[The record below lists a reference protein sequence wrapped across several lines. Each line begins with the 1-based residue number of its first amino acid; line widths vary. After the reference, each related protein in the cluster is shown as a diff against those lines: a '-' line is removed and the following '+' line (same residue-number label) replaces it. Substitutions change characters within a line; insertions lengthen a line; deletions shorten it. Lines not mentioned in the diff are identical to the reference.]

1 MAMLEIVNE
10 PEPVHPSPAEAVQ
23 MHALEAMLREITER
37 SPPAAAEPPPA
48 KPTPDRDHQIL
59 GIMNLLA
66 TLLTVRLALVLAV
79 VGAFVLAMMTVRNP
93 QPGALWAL
101 GIFCSSLI
109 PLSWLVSRR
118 VS

>member
-1 MAMLEIVNE
+1 MAAMLEIVNDE
-10 PEPVHPSPAEAVQ
+10 PPAPAADPQ
-23 MHALEAMLREITER
+23 GALAHAEGLAMLRQLVEQN
-37 SPPAAAEPPPA
+37 AAPPPA
-48 KPTPDRDHQIL
+48 PVQAPPDRHAQLL
-59 GIMNLLA
+59 GVMNLLA

-79 VGAFVLAMMTVRNP
+79 LGSFILAVLVVPNP